1 MKRAYKE
8 IANDILQNYHLTLA
22 SNGVAYDE
30 QSFRAMQGG
39 ILGLYIAATASG
51 DLEALAELKVI
62 YPKELGE
69 DLIKPYLIEELA

>member
-1 MKRAYKE
+1 
-8 IANDILQNYHLTLA
+8 
-22 SNGVAYDE
+22 
-30 QSFRAMQGG
+30 SFRAMQGG